1 MPQIIGQSIIEYAVW
16 KARALWS
23 EKGIF
28 SAPPKKEDR
37 KLDENIKSIVIKF
50 YEDDKYFMSVLVK
63 NNMCK
68 SKLLLVNLKELYSGF
83 LKEHADITGFSKFYQ
98 MQPKCYVLLGAS
110 GTLCLCVCTHHQIMK
125 LILDPLNLEYKD
137 FLKFLARDPGN
148 ELLKWFR

>member
-1 MPQIIGQSIIEYAVW
+1 
-16 KARALWS
+16 
-23 EKGIF
+23 
-28 SAPPKKEDR
+28 
-37 KLDENIKSIVIKF
+37 
-50 YEDDKYFMSVLVK
+50 MSVLVK

-83 LKEHADITGFSKFYQ
+83 LKEHVDITGFSKFYQ

-137 FLKFLARDPGN
+137 LLKFLARDPGN
-148 ELLKWFR
+148 ELLKRFR